1 MSRNDYDDMGQSFS
15 RRGKGGD
22 KKTYVI
28 SFMGVL
34 IILIA
39 IIVYIIFK
47 PVDDGD
53 GAIEEENT
61 SAMELNIP
69 DVEEISVERSDDI
82 SSIAD
87 DVFLD
92 VTLPDEKVGPSSF
105 CAPSDGI
112 VTHSF
117 NEVYDGKILDGIT
130 YSAAAG
136 SAVYAVS
143 DGIVSDAG
151 NSNEYGRY
159 ISISHSQSGLRSSY
173 YCLETVL
180 VKPGDKVR
188 RGDIIGSIGT
198 SNKSFETP
206 TLFFKLEKGSSAQD
220 PAIYF

>member
-53 GAIEEENT
+53 GAIEEEST

-87 DVFLD
+87 DVFFD

-117 NEVYDGKILDGIT
+117 NEIYGGKTLDGIT
-130 YSAAAG
+130 YSADNLPEDLATNMAQVLAAATAM
-136 SAVYAVS
+136 SA
-143 DGIVSDAG
+143 
-151 NSNEYGRY
+151 
-159 ISISHSQSGLRSSY
+159 
-173 YCLETVL
+173 
-180 VKPGDKVR
+180 
-188 RGDIIGSIGT
+188 
-198 SNKSFETP
+198 
-206 TLFFKLEKGSSAQD
+206 
-220 PAIYF
+220 

>member
-61 SAMELNIP
+61 SAIELNIP
-69 DVEEISVERSDDI
+69 DVEEISVERSDDT

-87 DVFLD
+87 DVFFVKLGRTLLSHISRISSSLD
-92 VTLPDEKVGPSSF
+92 
-105 CAPSDGI
+105 
-112 VTHSF
+112 
-117 NEVYDGKILDGIT
+117 
-130 YSAAAG
+130 
-136 SAVYAVS
+136 
-143 DGIVSDAG
+143 
-151 NSNEYGRY
+151 EYP
-159 ISISHSQSGLRSSY
+159 
-173 YCLETVL
+173 V
-180 VKPGDKVR
+180 
-188 RGDIIGSIGT
+188 
-198 SNKSFETP
+198 
-206 TLFFKLEKGSSAQD
+206 
-220 PAIYF
+220 